1 MILPSP
7 ALEKQADEILLK
19 IRRRP
24 GKSVEIS
31 KLERS
36 LRLDHSTVNAALE
49 LLTSYGYRL
58 KLSKDAVIFLGAPD
72 TLSATEITYKLKTR
86 WLGQNVSAFN
96 SVKSTNDL
104 TTQMA
109 ERGAPNGTIV
119 TAEQQ
124 TKGRGRFS
132 RSWYSPPSAGIYLSI
147 LLRPRFKPE
156 KAPGMSI
163 MSALALADAV
173 SHFAPG
179 MVKIKWPNDL
189 LIGGKKTAG
198 FLTELSAER
207 DKINH
212 VVVGIGI
219 NVNHGVGSFP
229 EEIRATATSIRR
241 AIRKKVNRV
250 ELLQRFLVCFEK
262 EYEIYSRHGLRKS
275 LSRVRRY
282 SSLIGS
288 HVKIKSGRNITE
300 GMAVDIAPDG
310 SLILECDGARK
321 IISAGEVTVVKE

>member
-1 MILPSP
+1 MILSSP
-7 ALEKQADEILLK
+7 CLEKQADEILLK

-24 GKSVEIS
+24 GKMVEKS
-31 KLERS
+31 KLEKS
-36 LRLDHSTVNAALE
+36 LRLDRKILEAAFD
-49 LLTSYGYRL
+49 LLTSFGYRL

-72 TLSATEITYKLKTR
+72 VLSATEITYKLKTK

-104 TTQMA
+104 ATQMA
-109 ERGAPNGTIV
+109 ERGALDGSLV

-132 RSWYSPPSAGIYLSI
+132 RSWYSPPGAGIYMSI
-147 LLRPRFKPE
+147 ILRPRFKPD

-163 MSALALADAV
+163 MTALALAEAV
-173 SHFAPG
+173 SFFAPG

-198 FLTELSAER
+198 ILTELSAER

-241 AIRKKVNRV
+241 AIRKKVKRV

-262 EYEIYSRHGLRKS
+262 EYEIYCLHGLRKS
-275 LSRVRRY
+275 LPRVRRY

-288 HVKIKSGRNITE
+288 HVKIKSGRNTTQ
-300 GMAVDIAPDG
+300 GVALDFAPDG

-321 IISAGEVTVVKE
+321 RISAGEVTVVKE